1 MKELNI
7 LTKLYEKQFI
17 KNPRKIP
24 VKITSDSQGI
34 YLAPKGYGDSSS
46 KDGHGIP
53 IMLELYGD
61 KLCLVVWSDI
71 MSESPTHIINL
82 EGAREDNPK
91 RIKELQKEL
100 DSVKE

>member
-7 LTKLYEKQFI
+7 LTKLYEKDFI

-24 VKITSDSQGI
+24 VKVISDSQGI
-34 YLAPKGYGDSSS
+34 YLAPKGYGDATSANS
-46 KDGHGIP
+46 HGIP

-61 KLCLVVWSDI
+61 ELRLVVWSDI
-71 MSESPTHIINL
+71 MSEDPTHIISL
-82 EGAREDNPK
+82 EGAREDNPE

-100 DSVKE
+100 DSMKK